1 MELVN
6 KIPEFLREKTAY
18 FREMKQV
25 KVFLNFTIQ
34 ADLTDNIDLTQLDKK
49 NLVTKKAK
57 IFTNSIDFIRLIQG
71 MTQL

>member
-1 MELVN
+1 MVLVK
-6 KIPEFLREKTAY
+6 KIPEFLRENTAY

-25 KVFLNFTIQ
+25 KVFLNFTMQ
-34 ADLTDNIDLTQLDKK
+34 ADLTDNIDLTQLDRK

-57 IFTNSIDFIRLIQG
+57 IFTNSIDFIRLIQC